1 MRSTRILAIGTAVVA
16 AALSLTGMAAGAS
29 AGGPK
34 HGPPPAK
41 RVVIVLFDQML
52 PQYADQF
59 RMPNFRQIRDAGVN
73 YNKAY
78 LGYMASETVIA
89 HNVIPSGLLPKNM
102 GYTDEAY
109 RDVDNIF
116 KKGTCIP
123 ADSTD
128 PADCTDEMHITGD
141 LSLADFATIQQNHGQ
156 PYPKLADYLHAARPG
171 TKFIPVGGKS
181 DAVESA
187 PRARGGNPL
196 PPSRP
201 PQDGPRG
208 FPTRPPHPALP

>member
-1 MRSTRILAIGTAVVA
+1 MKAVRSVAALAAVVT
-16 AALSLTGMAAGAS
+16 AALLTTGVASGQADGAAP
-29 AGGPK
+29 GP
-34 HGPPPAK
+34 HRPAPPD
-41 RVVIVLFDQML
+41 RVLIVLFDQML

-59 RMPNFRQIRDAGVN
+59 AMPNFRGLRGHGTSFGQ
-73 YNKAY
+73 AY

-89 HNVIPSGLLPKNM
+89 HNVITSGLQPKHM

-109 RDVDNIF
+109 RDTRNVF
-116 KKGTCIP
+116 GKGYD
-123 ADSTD
+123 A
-128 PADCTDEMHITGD
+128 MHITGD
-141 LSLADFATIQQNHGQ
+141 LSLADFATIEKNGGQ

-171 TKFIPVGGKS
+171 TKFITVGEKS
-181 DAVESA
+181 EHVDSA